1 VRERLA
7 ADLRERGPET
17 LHAELA
23 VAAPWAA
30 AKIEPRDRHRI
41 VRALELHAQGALEAP
56 DGPNRLWTSD
66 TRHATRLV
74 GLVRE
79 RDELYARIDARVD
92 AMVAAGAIDEVRR
105 ADAAGAS
112 ETARAALGF
121 DELLHGEVDAMKRRT
136 RNFARRQLTW
146 LRKLP
151 DVELVDIGRRTPDE
165 VAAAIDSAPA

>member
-1 VRERLA
+1 
-7 ADLRERGPET
+7 
-17 LHAELA
+17 
-23 VAAPWAA
+23 
-30 AKIEPRDRHRI
+30 
-41 VRALELHAQGALEAP
+41 
-56 DGPNRLWTSD
+56 
-66 TRHATRLV
+66 
-74 GLVRE
+74 
-79 RDELYARIDARVD
+79 
-92 AMVAAGAIDEVRR
+92 MVAAGAIDEVRR

-151 DVELVDIGRRTPDE
+151 DVELVDIGHRTPDE